1 MAKNIYELAETFVAE
16 VIMDSDVDFGL
27 VSDTGTVENLIE
39 NGYTIGAIVDGKV
52 PHNVVLDNIAWLD

>member
-1 MAKNIYELAETFVAE
+1 MASSFEIAESVVAE
-16 VIMDSDVDFGL
+16 IIMDSDVDFGL

-52 PHNVVLDNIAWLD
+52 PHNVVLDNIAWLN